1 MDTTDGAEG
10 TAALDRF
17 LRTDPADV
25 GCGEAMAVLHVYAEL
40 VDHDPALAGERYAG
54 VATHL
59 AACGPCADDLA
70 GLLAALHD

>member
-1 MDTTDGAEG
+1 MDATDGAEG

-40 VDHDPALAGERYAG
+40 VDRDPEVAEERYAG
-54 VATHL
+54 VATHI
-59 AACGPCADDLA
+59 AACGPCAEDLT

>member
-1 MDTTDGAEG
+1 MDATDGTED

-25 GCGEAMAVLHVYAEL
+25 GCGEAMAVLHEYAEL
-40 VDHDPALAGERYAG
+40 VDRDPVLAEARYAG
-54 VATHL
+54 VAAHL
-59 AACGPCADDLA
+59 AACGPCSEDLA